1 VLEEVRER
9 KRQHSIDFPLRPFKF
24 QHHAYELLLEKAF
37 PDRIAA
43 TLRRRF
49 SKLSPFEVEVLT
61 PGFFDEL
68 RTFSCSLPAALAQQL
83 LRGWSGGWVTRCRM
97 HEDGPRTCLFG
108 CPVALD
114 NFKHYS
120 VCPGWRVITRKFD
133 GVSVVESPLAF
144 VAAVRRDLFT
154 ACRFVSV
161 SNAYH
166 HARAFRVGEIEN
178 LIDEGR
184 EEDLSALWQSLV
196 KQFFIQTASRPD
208 VPSTIFSS
216 QFVNSGSSL
225 PVPVQLFPQ

>member
-1 VLEEVRER
+1 MFRLASGRCC
-9 KRQHSIDFPLRPFKF
+9 P
-24 QHHAYELLLEKAF
+24 
-37 PDRIAA
+37 
-43 TLRRRF
+43 
-49 SKLSPFEVEVLT
+49 
-61 PGFFDEL
+61 
-68 RTFSCSLPAALAQQL
+68 CSGVSACHLVYVLPARAQESAAQQAN
-83 LRGWSGGWVTRCRM
+83 S
-97 HEDGPRTCLFG
+97 
-108 CPVALD
+108 
-114 NFKHYS
+114 YS
-120 VCPGWRVITRKFD
+120 VCPRWRVITRKFD

-184 EEDLSALWQSLV
+184 EEDLSALWQSLF

-208 VPSTIFSS
+208 VPSTIFSA

-225 PVPVQLFPQ
+225 PVPVQHFFPIAGFGI